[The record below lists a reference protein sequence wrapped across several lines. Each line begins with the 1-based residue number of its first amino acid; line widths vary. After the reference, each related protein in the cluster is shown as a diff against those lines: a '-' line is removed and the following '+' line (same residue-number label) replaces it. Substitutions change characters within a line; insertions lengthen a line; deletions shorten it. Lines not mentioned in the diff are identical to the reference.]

1 MRDGGWHR
9 RRCPRCGKPLS
20 VDFARVKGC
29 ARPVLPQLV
38 CRLLPRGR
46 RQACEW
52 VALNPTRLDRRL
64 GSFRVNL
71 RNGMWCDFATG
82 DAGSDITALTAYLFR
97 LSQVEAGKRLS
108 IMLGIEVCDG
118 H

>member
-1 MRDGGWHR
+1 
-9 RRCPRCGKPLS
+9 
-20 VDFARVKGC
+20 
-29 ARPVLPQLV
+29 
-38 CRLLPRGR
+38 
-46 RQACEW
+46 
-52 VALNPTRLDRRL
+52 
-64 GSFRVNL
+64 
-71 RNGMWCDFATG
+71 MWCDFATG